1 MPEEGQSRQVRT
13 QQDTLNKVRI
23 GWGMTDKYA
32 KRQNPFKRGQDVK
45 AKE

>member
-1 MPEEGQSRQVRT
+1 MPEEGQSSQVRT

-32 KRQNPFKRGQDVK
+32 KRQNPERGKDVK